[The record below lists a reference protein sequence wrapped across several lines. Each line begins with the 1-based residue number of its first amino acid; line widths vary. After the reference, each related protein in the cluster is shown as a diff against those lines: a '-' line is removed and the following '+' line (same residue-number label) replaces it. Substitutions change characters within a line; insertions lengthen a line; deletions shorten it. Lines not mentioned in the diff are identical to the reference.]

1 MITLFSCHN
10 ICALNNTCVY
20 AHTWLC
26 QHIEALK
33 LCSRLHIAQ
42 LMRSNSAAVFNRAMP
57 LISVVMHAL
66 REGFPFFHPTLQ
78 ATQHLLIST
87 PHCRQLN
94 ICFFPPHTAG
104 NSTFAY
110 FHPTL
115 QATQTFAYF
124 HPTLQATQHKLVSTP
139 HCRQLKHLLISTPHC
154 RQLNICLFPPHTAG
168 NSTFAY
174 FHPTPQATQHL
185 LISTP
190 HCRQLILFT
199 QHEVHH

>member
-42 LMRSNSAAVFNRAMP
+42 LMRSH
-57 LISVVMHAL
+57 LAL
-66 REGFPFFHPTLQ
+66 SSPSSHCAIDALKLCSRLQ
-78 ATQHLLIST
+78 SRNALDKRCDARIERRVS
-87 PHCRQLN
+87 
-94 ICFFPPHTAG
+94 FFPPHTAG

-124 HPTLQATQHKLVSTP
+124 HPTLQATQHFLFSTP
-139 HCRQLKHLLISTPHC
+139 NC
-154 RQLNICLFPPHTAG
+154 RQLNISL
-168 NSTFAY
+168 
-174 FHPTPQATQHL
+174 
-185 LISTP
+185 
-190 HCRQLILFT
+190 
-199 QHEVHH
+199 

>member
-42 LMRSNSAAVFNRAMP
+42 LMRSH
-57 LISVVMHAL
+57 LAL
-66 REGFPFFHPTLQ
+66 SSPSSHCAIDALKLCSRLQ
-78 ATQHLLIST
+78 SRNALDKRCDARIERRVS
-87 PHCRQLN
+87 
-94 ICFFPPHTAG
+94 FFPPHTAG

-115 QATQTFAYF
+115 QATQ
-124 HPTLQATQHKLVSTP
+124 
-139 HCRQLKHLLISTPHC
+139 HLLISTPHR

-168 NSTFAY
+168 NSYCSLNMKSIIKKGQALIPFYHRLFA
-174 FHPTPQATQHL
+174 
-185 LISTP
+185 
-190 HCRQLILFT
+190 
-199 QHEVHH
+199 